1 MARPEPA
8 PMESLEPRAA
18 AVWVV
23 RAVGFAAAVAVAV
36 AIASRF
42 VTVPAFAAP
51 AVGVAL
57 AVLGAVHA
65 VLRHRRFRFELRED
79 ALYLER
85 GVLVEVS
92 TVVPYVRVQHV
103 DTRRGPLE
111 RATGLASTVVYT
123 AGSRGADVSV
133 PGLSPARADDL
144 RDRLRELAVDREDD
158 DAT

>member
-1 MARPEPA
+1 MRAGPSRRQWRGSSRAPRPSGSA
-8 PMESLEPRAA
+8 GRSLWP
-18 AVWVV
+18 VV
-23 RAVGFAAAVAVAV
+23 V
-36 AIASRF
+36 ASRF
-42 VTVPAFAAP
+42 VTVTALAAP

-85 GVLVEVS
+85 GVAVEVS
-92 TVVPYVRVQHV
+92 TVVPYVRVQYV
-103 DTRRGPLE
+103 DTRRGPVE

-133 PGLSPARADDL
+133 PGLSPERADEL
-144 RDRLRELAVDREDD
+144 RDRLRELAVDREAD

>member
-1 MARPEPA
+1 
-8 PMESLEPRAA
+8 MEALEPRAA

-23 RAVGFAAAVAVAV
+23 RALTVAAVVAVAVAV
-36 AIASRF
+36 VGRF
-42 VTVPAFAAP
+42 FPVPTLAAP
-51 AVGVAL
+51 AAGVGL
-57 AVLGAVHA
+57 AVIGGVHA

-85 GVLVEVS
+85 GVLVHVS
-92 TVVPYVRVQHV
+92 TVVPFVRVQHV

-123 AGSRGADVSV
+123 AGSRGADVRV
-133 PGLSPARADDL
+133 PGLSPGRADGL
-144 RDRLRELAVDREDD
+144 RDRLRALAIEREAD

>member
-1 MARPEPA
+1 
-8 PMESLEPRAA
+8 METLEPRAA
-18 AVWVV
+18 VVWMV
-23 RAVGFAAAVAVAV
+23 RAVVVAGLVGIAVAVAGRFV
-36 AIASRF
+36 AIPRL
-42 VTVPAFAAP
+42 AAP
-51 AVGVAL
+51 GAGVAL
-57 AVLGAVHA
+57 AVLGGLHA
-65 VLRHRRFRFELRED
+65 VLRYRRFRFELRED

-85 GVLVEVS
+85 GVLVHVS

-133 PGLSPARADDL
+133 PGLEPARANAL
-144 RDRLRELAVDREDD
+144 RDRLRELAIDRETD

>member
-1 MARPEPA
+1 
-8 PMESLEPRAA
+8 METLEPRAA

-23 RAVGFAAAVAVAV
+23 RSVVFAAIVAVGLALAGRFV
-36 AIASRF
+36 AIPPL
-42 VTVPAFAAP
+42 VPPGA
-51 AVGVAL
+51 GIAL
-57 AVLGAVHA
+57 AVVGGLHA

-85 GVLVEVS
+85 GVLVHVS

-103 DTRRGPLE
+103 DTRRGPIE

-133 PGLSPARADDL
+133 PGLSPTRANGL
-144 RDRLRELAVDREDD
+144 RDRLRELAVDREED

>member
-1 MARPEPA
+1 
-8 PMESLEPRAA
+8 METLEPRAA

-23 RAVGFAAAVAVAV
+23 RAVILAAAAAVAVAL
-36 AIASRF
+36 AGRF
-42 VTVPAFAAP
+42 VPVPPIAP
-51 AVGVAL
+51 AAVGVAL
-57 AVLGAVHA
+57 AVLGGVHA

-85 GVLVEVS
+85 GVLVHVS

-103 DTRRGPLE
+103 DTRRGPVE

-133 PGLSPARADDL
+133 PGLSPTRANAL
-144 RDRLRELAVDREDD
+144 RDRLRELAVEREED

>member
-1 MARPEPA
+1 
-8 PMESLEPRAA
+8 MEALELRAA
-18 AVWVV
+18 VVWVF
-23 RAVGFAAAVAVAV
+23 RAIGLAVIVATAVVV
-36 AIASRF
+36 AGRW
-42 VTVPAFAAP
+42 VPIPAEVAP
-51 AVGVAL
+51 AVGIVL
-57 AVLGAVHA
+57 AVLGGIHA
-65 VLRHRRFRFELRED
+65 ILRYRRFRFELRDD

-85 GVLVEVS
+85 GVIVHIS

-133 PGLSPARADDL
+133 PGLSPDRASGL
-144 RDRLRELAVDREDD
+144 RDRLRALAIERDD

>member
-1 MARPEPA
+1 
-8 PMESLEPRAA
+8 METLERRAA
-18 AVWVV
+18 LIWVV
-23 RAVGFAAAVAVAV
+23 RAVVFAGLVGIAVVVAGRFFAVP
-36 AIASRF
+36 RL
-42 VTVPAFAAP
+42 AAP
-51 AVGVAL
+51 GAGVAL
-57 AVLGAVHA
+57 AVLGAIHA
-65 VLRHRRFRFELRED
+65 VLRYRRFRFELRED

-85 GVLVEVS
+85 GVLVQVS

-133 PGLSPARADDL
+133 PGLAPDRANAL
-144 RDRLRELAVDREDD
+144 RDRLRELAIDRETD

>member
-1 MARPEPA
+1 
-8 PMESLEPRAA
+8 MESLEPRAA
-18 AVWVV
+18 LLWVGHAV
-23 RAVGFAAAVAVAV
+23 ALAAVAAVVVAV
-36 AIASRF
+36 AGRF
-42 VTVPAFAAP
+42 LPVPSLAAP
-51 AVGVAL
+51 AVGVGL
-57 AVLGAVHA
+57 AGFGAVHA
-65 VLRHRRFRFELRED
+65 LLRHRRFRFELRAD

-85 GVLVEVS
+85 GVLVHVS

-133 PGLSPARADDL
+133 PGLTPARANEL
-144 RDRLRELAVDREDD
+144 RDRLRELAIEGEAD